1 MNLMMKQ
8 MELNKKLIFAQKNN
22 ITIPKICS
30 LLTLDIAIKE
40 SIIPNAEPAHNFC
53 KKHSL
58 TGPAII
64 TNVLFFPTVLD

>member
-22 ITIPKICS
+22 ITIPKFCS

-40 SIIPNAEPAHNFC
+40 SIIPNAEPAHNFAKNTVYQDRRLLQTFC
-53 KKHSL
+53 
-58 TGPAII
+58 
-64 TNVLFFPTVLD
+64 FFLLY